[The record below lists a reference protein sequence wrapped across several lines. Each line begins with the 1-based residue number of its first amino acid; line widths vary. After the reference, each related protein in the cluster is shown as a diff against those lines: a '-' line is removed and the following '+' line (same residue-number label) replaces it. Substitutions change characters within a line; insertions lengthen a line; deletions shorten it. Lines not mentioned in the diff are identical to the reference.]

1 MENNQ
6 KTIVPFKANGKVSA
20 PPSKSMAHR
29 LLICA
34 ALCEGESVVENVE
47 LSDDIIATTECLKNL
62 GAKIEIKDGTA
73 YISGIKEIE
82 SCTLDCNE
90 CGSTLRFM
98 IPICL
103 LANKK
108 IMLTGTPKLLSRPLD
123 VYEKICKE
131 NGFLF
136 EKDGNELYVCGK
148 LEAGEYI
155 VNGNK
160 SSQFISGLMFA
171 LPLLD
176 GDSVIT
182 IIDPESYSYILLTAQ
197 ALSAFGVDIELKA
210 NQIFIKGNQKYQP
223 RNTYIEGDYSNAA
236 FLDAFNFIGGDV
248 QVERLDPDSLQGDKV
263 YKQDFELLAD
273 GFAEIDLSNCPDLAP
288 ILFVVAALNHGAKF
302 TGTRRLKYKESDR
315 AGAMQAELAK
325 FNVRTENEENTFT
338 VFPSEIKAPT
348 ELVCGHN
355 DHRIVM
361 AFTVM
366 MSVTGGTVTDVNAVN
381 KSFPNFFEVIEKIK

>member
-381 KSFPNFFEVIEKIK
+381 KSFPNFFEAIEKIK